1 MKYGQYLTEN
11 IAPEYGSNA
20 YLNYKQLD
28 QVIRSVSGRTALLST
43 PPTGQRQISLSTPAP
58 TNIKGQPTNK
68 SSTTHE
74 EFFQSIDK
82 EIAKVESFTLQE
94 VTNLR
99 KALDTIEM
107 NAHKANN
114 LPEEK
119 KEGIRKDVE
128 DIGDAFIR
136 LEKYVNI
143 NFMGFHK
150 ILKKH
155 DRHIPHNPC
164 RAFYVKRMHDQA
176 WVRGD
181 YSDVVVR
188 LSDIFRTLRDDA
200 VASAEVNGEASAGTG
215 SFLRSTTKYWV
226 KTEDVSR
233 VKYWV
238 LKHLPVFLQKTSTGE
253 SDSQLTNSVY
263 YDNDQLELYHGRLDK
278 TPGAIALRLRWY
290 GTGEP
295 TTVFVERKTH
305 RDSWTGEVSVKER
318 FTVKEHEVKQVVTDT
333 YPMQQRKAK
342 MKDASNISEKDA
354 DDWEGL
360 VSEITQVIQ
369 SKQLV
374 PTMRT
379 QYMRTAFQIPFDAT
393 VRISLDTNLCM
404 ISERGYD
411 TRNGEQWHRDSNQTL
426 LNTQITRFPH
436 AVLEIKLE
444 LSGENITPP
453 VWVQELQ
460 NSGLLFEV
468 HKFSKFIHGCAT
480 LLPDYVRSV
489 PYWID
494 DSSVRDSIIASGA
507 GKILVKTVSQLE
519 EEQAASKSNE
529 KQVGF
534 TGAGPGANMI
544 YSHLLPFGTITEN
557 KKDIAVG
564 RVAGQLYPSN
574 SASNLLPMAQ
584 ETVTSTTTPTEI
596 PPPTR
601 QPKIADYSLPS
612 PDDDDEDEVCCGNI
626 KWCKNLQ
633 GYDLSVIAPTA
644 VQKIEPKLFFA
655 NERTFLHW
663 LHAGVIL
670 STIAAGI
677 LAFVP
682 EGDQDLIDGGN
693 DIMYSK
699 YTHWYAM
706 ALLPISLGFC
716 LYALH
721 IFLWRADRIKTR
733 IPGRWDDPRGPMI
746 LGGTL
751 LTVLCI
757 NFCIKIYEIVR
768 YF

>member
-1 MKYGQYLTEN
+1 M
-11 IAPEYGSNA
+11 
-20 YLNYKQLD
+20 
-28 QVIRSVSGRTALLST
+28 
-43 PPTGQRQISLSTPAP
+43 
-58 TNIKGQPTNK
+58 
-68 SSTTHE
+68 
-74 EFFQSIDK
+74 
-82 EIAKVESFTLQE
+82 
-94 VTNLR
+94 
-99 KALDTIEM
+99 
-107 NAHKANN
+107 
-114 LPEEK
+114 
-119 KEGIRKDVE
+119 
-128 DIGDAFIR
+128 
-136 LEKYVNI
+136 
-143 NFMGFHK
+143 
-150 ILKKH
+150 
-155 DRHIPHNPC
+155 
-164 RAFYVKRMHDQA
+164 
-176 WVRGD
+176 
-181 YSDVVVR
+181 
-188 LSDIFRTLRDDA
+188 
-200 VASAEVNGEASAGTG
+200 
-215 SFLRSTTKYWV
+215 
-226 KTEDVSR
+226 
-233 VKYWV
+233 
-238 LKHLPVFLQKTSTGE
+238 
-253 SDSQLTNSVY
+253 Y

-295 TTVFVERKTH
+295 STVFVERKTH

-318 FTVKEHEVKQVVTDT
+318 FLIKEHEVKEVVTGT
-333 YPMQQRKAK
+333 YPIEAHKTK
-342 MKDASNISEKDA
+342 MKETKGISDKDA

-411 TRNGEQWHRDSNQTL
+411 LRNGEQWHRDSNIPLQ
-426 LNTQITRFPH
+426 NTQITRFPH
-436 AVLEIKLE
+436 AVLEVKLE
-444 LSGENITPP
+444 LSGENSSPP
-453 VWVQELQ
+453 AWVQELQ
-460 NSGLLFEV
+460 NSGLLYEV

-494 DSSVRDSIIASGA
+494 DASVRDSIIASGA
-507 GKILVKTVSQLE
+507 AKILVKTVSQLE
-519 EEQAASKSNE
+519 EENVKN
-529 KQVGF
+529 KG
-534 TGAGPGANMI
+534 GAGPGANII
-544 YSHLLPFGTITEN
+544 YQHLLPFGTVTEN
-557 KKDIAVG
+557 KKDTAVG
-564 RVAGQLYPSN
+564 RVAGQLYPTN
-574 SASNLLPMAQ
+574 EASNALPMTAPTIAAQ
-584 ETVTSTTTPTEI
+584 EETIQNATT
-596 PPPTR
+596 
-601 QPKIADYSLPS
+601 KITDYSLPS
-612 PDDDDEDEVCCGNI
+612 PDDDDDEVCCGNI
-626 KWCKNLQ
+626 KWCKNFQ
-633 GYDLSVIAPTA
+633 GYDLSVIAPTS

-682 EGDQDLIDGGN
+682 EDHAGN
-693 DIMYSK
+693 EIAYSK

-733 IPGRWDDPRGPMI
+733 IPGRWDDPRGPML

-751 LTVLCI
+751 VAVLCI